1 MRVNFKI
8 PKMKFGKIKMNT
20 VENLDKINID
30 FNKIKNDENKKEKGP
45 YEHTNYKTVKEFF
58 NRSVELY
65 PDKSCIENL
74 AKMQMH

>member
-30 FNKIKNDENKKEKGP
+30 FNKVKNAENKKWTHK
-45 YEHTNYKTVKEFF
+45 
-58 NRSVELY
+58 L
-65 PDKSCIENL
+65 
-74 AKMQMH
+74 